1 MNRYAGKA
9 VKRNLT
15 ASKNTQQS
23 RNPASKSKTQQT
35 LVKRLTERGVG
46 VQNGTEGQKSR
57 DSEGQVA
64 IWGKKER
71 LAAGGRKRLKKSQEF
86 EVG

>member
-1 MNRYAGKA
+1 
-9 VKRNLT
+9 
-15 ASKNTQQS
+15 
-23 RNPASKSKTQQT
+23 
-35 LVKRLTERGVG
+35 VG